1 MENSVPQR
9 MAWIACQLG
18 AREHYSIPRA
28 LHRRGLLQSLVTDVW
43 VGTRSGRRY
52 FPVRRWRDR
61 SASDIP
67 TALVRSFTTEA
78 AIFEASRRLAKMHGW
93 RLIVARN
100 RWFQDRVIATM
111 RAAGIA
117 APGDEQ
123 RACFSYSYTAR
134 GPFQLAKQRGWKT
147 VLGQIDPGPVEERIV
162 ATLYENT
169 PEARGTWEPAPTE
182 YWEEWR
188 EECELADHIVVNS
201 LWSQRALVDD
211 GVSPDKIR
219 VIPLAYDPP
228 EASRDFVRSYPSVFS
243 RSRPMRVLFLGQ
255 ANLRKGT
262 SVLIDVMRRMR
273 QAEVEF
279 WIVGDVSVPV
289 PVSVQSQENIR
300 WVGSVPRSEAQNYYR
315 EADVFVLPTYSDGF
329 ALTQL
334 EAQAWK
340 LPLITSPYCGDV
352 VRNGRNGILFST
364 VTADALEFALDR
376 LSKDPS
382 QLLAMSQESRVEE
395 RFSLSALSQALSELG
410 DCKSC

>member
-1 MENSVPQR
+1 
-9 MAWIACQLG
+9 
-18 AREHYSIPRA
+18 
-28 LHRRGLLQSLVTDVW
+28 
-43 VGTRSGRRY
+43 
-52 FPVRRWRDR
+52 
-61 SASDIP
+61 
-67 TALVRSFTTEA
+67 
-78 AIFEASRRLAKMHGW
+78 
-93 RLIVARN
+93 
-100 RWFQDRVIATM
+100 
-111 RAAGIA
+111 
-117 APGDEQ
+117 
-123 RACFSYSYTAR
+123 
-134 GPFQLAKQRGWKT
+134 
-147 VLGQIDPGPVEERIV
+147 
-162 ATLYENT
+162 
-169 PEARGTWEPAPTE
+169 
-182 YWEEWR
+182 
-188 EECELADHIVVNS
+188 
-201 LWSQRALVDD
+201 
-211 GVSPDKIR
+211 
-219 VIPLAYDPP
+219 
-228 EASRDFVRSYPSVFS
+228 
-243 RSRPMRVLFLGQ
+243 MRVLFLGQ